1 MLWDHP
7 GMPNG
12 TAGDHPLTDVV
23 SHRIEVFGPR
33 IDGLIREIANLSD
46 TKELDQ
52 LGQYL
57 LRIDPRYPSDP
68 DPARSLTALESE
80 LVRLRDELRQ
90 RGRDAGWEVDDSNR

>member
-12 TAGDHPLTDVV
+12 KPGDHPLTDILT
-23 SHRIEVFGPR
+23 HRIEVFGPR

-46 TKELDQ
+46 ERELDQ
-52 LGQYL
+52 LGEHL
-57 LRIDPRYPSDP
+57 IRIDPRYSSEP
-68 DPARSLTALESE
+68 DLARSLAALESE
-80 LVRLRDELRQ
+80 LVRLRDQLRQ